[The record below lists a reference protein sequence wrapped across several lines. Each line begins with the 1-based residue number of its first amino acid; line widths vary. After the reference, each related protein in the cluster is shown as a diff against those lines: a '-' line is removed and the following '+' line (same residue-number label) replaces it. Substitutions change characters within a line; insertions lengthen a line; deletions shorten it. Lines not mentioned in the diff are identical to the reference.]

1 MTSTTS
7 TAEVGLMP
15 APDGVTPDFGR
26 TTDVQIAFIVV
37 FAVTFALATIALA
50 LRVYTRAF
58 VVKALGFDDRMFISY
73 LGNVGSSTNQ
83 DSCSNPCCF
92 MGRDF
97 GLLH

>member
-1 MTSTTS
+1 M
-7 TAEVGLMP
+7 AEVGLMP
-15 APDGVTPDFGR
+15 APAGVTPDFGR

-73 LGNVGSSTNQ
+73 LGTVGSSTNQ
-83 DSCSNPCCF
+83 ESCSNPCCL